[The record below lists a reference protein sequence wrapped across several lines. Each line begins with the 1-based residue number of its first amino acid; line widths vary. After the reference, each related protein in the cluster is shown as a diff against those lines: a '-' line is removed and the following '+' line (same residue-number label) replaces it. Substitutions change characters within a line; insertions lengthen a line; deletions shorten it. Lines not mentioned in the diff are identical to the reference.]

1 MTINGENAPDL
12 DLNVLVNMGNAYLL
26 KFDLKKALECYDKAV
41 KLDPDYW
48 TAIKVHEIITKAFSE
63 NVAY

>member
-12 DLNVLVNMGNAYLL
+12 NLNELVNLGNAYLL
-26 KFDLKKALECYDKAV
+26 KYDLKKALECYDKAV

-48 TAIKVHEIITKAFSE
+48 TALKVHEIITKAFSE
-63 NVAY
+63 NVMF